1 MAAVPIAPRSADD
14 VAVQIWVMVLSTWAV
29 LAVLSGVVLGRCIR
43 LADER
48 TPRAGRPLTTADLP
62 DDFRPAATRT
72 P

>member
-1 MAAVPIAPRSADD
+1 M
-14 VAVQIWVMVLSTWAV
+14 QIWVMVLSTWAV